1 MGMTIKRLE
10 LRNFQAIKDFSADFT
25 GDVYLVKGENEVGKS
40 TILKS
45 IVCLLTGERDAVLR
59 NGEKNGF
66 AKMVIGGDGKEY
78 TVELRFTEN
87 DPRGTISIK
96 AKDGMRSTNVSMLR
110 TILNYRNF
118 DAEEFARWSE
128 TAEGRRKQ
136 IQVVMGLMPPE
147 IANRIKIIDTEV
159 LQTKETRKSVN
170 ANIKY
175 KETELE
181 SIKAQL
187 SDGDTE
193 TYTEP
198 IDLSELM
205 QESAKAAARA
215 ADATHVKE
223 KMEKMQKRIDE
234 EIPAEIEQAETD
246 LAKALAAYEAA
257 KKRHDDRVAEISK
270 ERGELTEKIGRG
282 KEWLSKY
289 ESEPQKDV
297 TAELAKA
304 QAHNAKCQIV
314 KMFHAKR
321 NEVDAE
327 RTKADKLNAD
337 LEAYAKERAELV
349 AAAKFPID
357 GLSFGEDGLT
367 LNDVPFVVGKVS
379 DSQIM
384 EVAAKLVIAS
394 NPTVNIFRIGRGESL
409 GAKRLQSIV
418 NLAKENGF
426 QGFIEQ
432 VERGQETISVEE
444 YREV

>member
-1 MGMTIKRLE
+1 MGMIIKKLQ
-10 LRNFQAIKDFSADFT
+10 LRNFQAIKDFDADFT
-25 GDVYLVKGENEVGKS
+25 GNVYLIKGENEVGKS

-96 AKDGMRSTNVSMLR
+96 AKDDMRSTNVSMLR
-110 TILNYRNF
+110 TVLNYRNF

-136 IQVVMGLMPPE
+136 IQVVMALLPE
-147 IANRIKIIDTEV
+147 TIRQRITQIDADTI
-159 LQTKETRKSVN
+159 
-170 ANIKY
+170 NIKESR
-175 KETELE
+175 KDANATLKIKSAELE

-187 SDGDTE
+187 LDGDTE
-193 TYTEP
+193 IYTEP

-205 QESAKAAARA
+205 QESAKAAAKA

-246 LAKALAAYEAA
+246 LEKALAAYEAA

-297 TAELAKA
+297 AAELAKA
-304 QAHNAKCQIV
+304 QAHNAKCNIV
-314 KMFHAKR
+314 KSFHEKQSELQNAKT
-321 NEVDAE
+321 NVDAMN
-327 RTKADKLNAD
+327 DKLAKLAED
-337 LEAYAKERAELV
+337 LNQSEL
-349 AAAKFPID
+349 PIK

-409 GAKRLQSIV
+409 GTKRLQSIV
-418 NLAKENGF
+418 NLAKQNGF

-432 VERGQETISVEE
+432 VERGQETISIEE

>member
-1 MGMTIKRLE
+1 MGMIIKKLQ
-10 LRNFQAIKDFSADFT
+10 LRNFQAIKDFDADFT

-110 TILNYRNF
+110 TVLNYRNF

-147 IANRIKIIDTEV
+147 IANRIKTIDAEV
-159 LQTKETRKSVN
+159 LQTKESRKAVN
-170 ANIKY
+170 ANVKY

-198 IDLSELM
+198 IDLTVLM
-205 QESAKAAARA
+205 QESNKAAEQRAKAENVRVRLSCLKSALLNIPKERERLAAELEKA
-215 ADATHVKE
+215 KKAYEDAKAFYNRSIENVSVKE
-223 KMEKMQKRIDE
+223 TETKG
-234 EIPAEIEQAETD
+234 EIEDAEQWLSEYD
-246 LAKALAAYEAA
+246 AQPKEDAA
-257 KKRHDDRVAEISK
+257 KK
-270 ERGELTEKIGRG
+270 
-282 KEWLSKY
+282 
-289 ESEPQKDV
+289 
-297 TAELAKA
+297 LAAA
-304 QAHNAKCQIV
+304 QNHNAKCQIV
-314 KMFHAKR
+314 KMFHAKQ

-337 LEAYAKERAELV
+337 LDAYAKERAELV

-418 NLAKENGF
+418 NLAKQNGF

-444 YREV
+444 YREA

>member
-1 MGMTIKRLE
+1 MGMIIKKLQ

-45 IVCLLTGERDAVLR
+45 IICLLTGERDAVLR

-110 TILNYRNF
+110 TVLNYRNF

-147 IANRIKIIDTEV
+147 IANRIKTIDAEV
-159 LQTKETRKSVN
+159 LMMKESRKTVN
-170 ANIKY
+170 ANVRY

-193 TYTEP
+193 TYIEP
-198 IDLSELM
+198 IDLTVLM
-205 QESAKAAARA
+205 QESNKAAEQRAKAENVKAQMASLESELANIPKERERLA
-215 ADATHVKE
+215 ADLE
-223 KMEKMQKRIDE
+223 KAKKAYED
-234 EIPAEIEQAETD
+234 
-246 LAKALAAYEAA
+246 AKAFYNRSIERVAAEETEIKGKIENAEQWLSEYDAQPKEDAAEKLAAA
-257 KKRHDDRVAEISK
+257 
-270 ERGELTEKIGRG
+270 
-282 KEWLSKY
+282 
-289 ESEPQKDV
+289 QK
-297 TAELAKA
+297 
-304 QAHNAKCQIV
+304 HNAKCQAV
-314 KMFHAKR
+314 KMFHAKQ

-327 RTKADKLNAD
+327 RAKVDKLNAD
-337 LEAYAKERAELV
+337 LDAYAKERAELV

-409 GAKRLQSIV
+409 GTKRLQSIV

-444 YREV
+444 YREA

>member
-110 TILNYRNF
+110 TVLNYRNF

-136 IQVVMGLMPPE
+136 IQVVMALLPE
-147 IANRIKIIDTEV
+147 TIRQRITQIDADTI
-159 LQTKETRKSVN
+159 
-170 ANIKY
+170 NIKESR
-175 KETELE
+175 KDANATLKIKSAELE

-187 SDGDTE
+187 LDGDTE

-205 QESAKAAARA
+205 QESNKAAEQRAKAENVKVRLSCLESALANIPKERERLTA
-215 ADATHVKE
+215 ELEKAKKAYEDAKAFYNRSIENISAKE
-223 KMEKMQKRIDE
+223 TETKS
-234 EIPAEIEQAETD
+234 EIENAEQ
-246 LAKALAAYEAA
+246 
-257 KKRHDDRVAEISK
+257 
-270 ERGELTEKIGRG
+270 
-282 KEWLSKY
+282 WLSEY
-289 ESEPQKDV
+289 DAQPQKDV
-297 TAELAKA
+297 AAELAKA
-304 QAHNAKCQIV
+304 QAHNAKCNIV
-314 KMFHAKR
+314 KMFHEKQSELQNAKT
-321 NEVDAE
+321 NVDAMN
-327 RTKADKLNAD
+327 DKL
-337 LEAYAKERAELV
+337 AKLAEERSTLINQSEL
-349 AAAKFPID
+349 PIK

>member
-110 TILNYRNF
+110 TVLNYRNF

-136 IQVVMGLMPPE
+136 INVVMGLMPPE
-147 IANRIKIIDTEV
+147 IASRIKTIDAEV
-159 LQTKETRKSVN
+159 LQAKESRKAIN

-175 KETELE
+175 KETELD

-198 IDLSELM
+198 IDLTALM
-205 QESAKAAARA
+205 QESNKAAEQRAKAENVKMQMASLESELADIPKERERLA
-215 ADATHVKE
+215 ADLERAKKAYE
-223 KMEKMQKRIDE
+223 D
-234 EIPAEIEQAETD
+234 
-246 LAKALAAYEAA
+246 AKAFYNRSIENVAAEETEIKGKIENAEQWLSEYDAQPKEDAAEKLAA
-257 KKRHDDRVAEISK
+257 
-270 ERGELTEKIGRG
+270 
-282 KEWLSKY
+282 
-289 ESEPQKDV
+289 
-297 TAELAKA
+297 A
-304 QAHNAKCQIV
+304 QNHNAKCQIV
-314 KMFHAKR
+314 KMFHAKQ

-337 LEAYAKERAELV
+337 LDAYAKERAELV

-432 VERGQETISVEE
+432 VERGQETISIEE
-444 YREV
+444 YREA

>member
-147 IANRIKIIDTEV
+147 IANRIKTIDAEV
-159 LQTKETRKSVN
+159 LQTKESRKAIN
-170 ANIKY
+170 ANVKY

-187 SDGDTE
+187 SDGDIE

-198 IDLSELM
+198 IDLTVLM
-205 QESAKAAARA
+205 QESNKAAEQRAKAENVKMQMASLESELANIPKERERLA
-215 ADATHVKE
+215 ADLERAKKAYEDAKLFYNRSIENVTAQETEIKGKIENAEQWLSEYDAQPKE
-223 KMEKMQKRIDE
+223 DAAEK
-234 EIPAEIEQAETD
+234 
-246 LAKALAAYEAA
+246 LAA
-257 KKRHDDRVAEISK
+257 
-270 ERGELTEKIGRG
+270 
-282 KEWLSKY
+282 
-289 ESEPQKDV
+289 
-297 TAELAKA
+297 A
-304 QAHNAKCQIV
+304 QNHNAKCQIV
-314 KMFHAKR
+314 KMFHAKQT
-321 NEVDAE
+321 EVDAE

-337 LEAYAKERAELV
+337 LDAYAKERAELV

-357 GLSFGEDGLT
+357 GLSFGEDGVT

-444 YREV
+444 YREA

>member
-1 MGMTIKRLE
+1 MIIKKLQ
-10 LRNFQAIKDFSADFT
+10 LRNFQAIKDFDADFA
-25 GDVYLVKGENEVGKS
+25 GDVYLIKGENEVGKS

-96 AKDGMRSTNVSMLR
+96 AKDDMRSTNVSMLR
-110 TILNYRNF
+110 TVLNYRNF

-147 IANRIKIIDTEV
+147 IADRIKTIDAEV
-159 LQTKETRKSVN
+159 LQTKESRKAVN

-175 KETELE
+175 KETELK

-193 TYTEP
+193 TYTEL
-198 IDLSELM
+198 IDLTVLM
-205 QESAKAAARA
+205 QESNKAAEQRAKAES
-215 ADATHVKE
+215 V
-223 KMEKMQKRIDE
+223 KMQMASLE
-234 EIPAEIEQAETD
+234 SELANIPKERERLADD
-246 LAKALAAYEAA
+246 LERAKKAYEDAKAFYNRSIERVATEETEIKVKIEKAEQWLSEYDAQPKEDAAEKLAA
-257 KKRHDDRVAEISK
+257 V
-270 ERGELTEKIGRG
+270 
-282 KEWLSKY
+282 
-289 ESEPQKDV
+289 QN
-297 TAELAKA
+297 
-304 QAHNAKCQIV
+304 HNAKCQIV
-314 KMFHAKR
+314 KMFHAKQK
-321 NEVDAE
+321 EVDAE
-327 RTKADKLNAD
+327 HAKADELNAD
-337 LEAYAKERAELV
+337 LDAYAKERAELV

-432 VERGQETISVEE
+432 VERGQETISIEE

>member
-10 LRNFQAIKDFSADFT
+10 LRNFQAIKDFTADFS
-25 GDVYLVKGENEVGKS
+25 GYVYLIKGENEVGKS

-147 IANRIKIIDTEV
+147 IANRIKTIDAEV
-159 LQTKETRKSVN
+159 LQTKEARKSVN
-170 ANIKY
+170 TNVKY

-198 IDLSELM
+198 IDLTVLM
-205 QESAKAAARA
+205 QESNKAAEQRAKAENVKMQMTSLESELANIPKERERLA
-215 ADATHVKE
+215 ADLERAKKAYEDAKAFYNRSIENVAA
-223 KMEKMQKRIDE
+223 Q
-234 EIPAEIEQAETD
+234 EIEIKDKIGKAEQWLSEYD
-246 LAKALAAYEAA
+246 AQPKEDAAEKLAA
-257 KKRHDDRVAEISK
+257 
-270 ERGELTEKIGRG
+270 
-282 KEWLSKY
+282 
-289 ESEPQKDV
+289 
-297 TAELAKA
+297 A
-304 QAHNAKCQIV
+304 QNHNAKCQIV
-314 KMFHAKR
+314 KMFHAKQ

-337 LEAYAKERAELV
+337 LDAYAKERAELV

-432 VERGQETISVEE
+432 VERGQETISIEE

>member
-66 AKMVIGGDGKEY
+66 AKMIIGGDGKEY

-110 TILNYRNF
+110 TVLNYRNF

-147 IANRIKIIDTEV
+147 IANRIKTIDAEV
-159 LQTKETRKSVN
+159 LQTKESRKAIN

-198 IDLSELM
+198 IDLTVLM
-205 QESAKAAARA
+205 QESNKAAEQRAKAENVKMQMANLESELANIPKERERLA
-215 ADATHVKE
+215 ADLERAKKAYE
-223 KMEKMQKRIDE
+223 D
-234 EIPAEIEQAETD
+234 
-246 LAKALAAYEAA
+246 AKAFYNRSIENVAAQETEIKGKIENAEQWLSEYDAQPKEDAAEKLAA
-257 KKRHDDRVAEISK
+257 
-270 ERGELTEKIGRG
+270 
-282 KEWLSKY
+282 
-289 ESEPQKDV
+289 
-297 TAELAKA
+297 A
-304 QAHNAKCQIV
+304 QNHNAKCQIV
-314 KMFHAKR
+314 KMFHAKQT
-321 NEVDAE
+321 EVDAE

-337 LEAYAKERAELV
+337 LDAYAKERAELV

-432 VERGQETISVEE
+432 VERGQETISIEE

>member
-10 LRNFQAIKDFSADFT
+10 LRNFQAIKDFSADFS

-66 AKMVIGGDGKEY
+66 AKMIIGGDGKEY

-110 TILNYRNF
+110 TVLNYRNF

-147 IANRIKIIDTEV
+147 IANRIKTIDAEV
-159 LQTKETRKSVN
+159 LQTKETRKAVN
-170 ANIKY
+170 ANVKY

-187 SDGDTE
+187 SDGDIE

-198 IDLSELM
+198 IDLTVLM
-205 QESAKAAARA
+205 QESNKAAEQRAKAENVKMQMASLESELANIPKERERLA
-215 ADATHVKE
+215 ADLERAKKAYE
-223 KMEKMQKRIDE
+223 D
-234 EIPAEIEQAETD
+234 
-246 LAKALAAYEAA
+246 AKAFYNRSIERVAAEETEIKGKIENAEQWLSEYDAQPKEDAAEKLAA
-257 KKRHDDRVAEISK
+257 
-270 ERGELTEKIGRG
+270 
-282 KEWLSKY
+282 
-289 ESEPQKDV
+289 
-297 TAELAKA
+297 A
-304 QAHNAKCQIV
+304 QNHNAKCQIV
-314 KMFHAKR
+314 KMFHTKQT
-321 NEVDAE
+321 EVDAE
-327 RTKADKLNAD
+327 RAKADKLNAD
-337 LEAYAKERAELV
+337 LDAYAKERAELV

>member
-10 LRNFQAIKDFSADFT
+10 LKNFQAIKDFSADFT

-87 DPRGTISIK
+87 DPRGTISIR

-136 IQVVMGLMPPE
+136 IQVVMGLVPPE
-147 IANRIKIIDTEV
+147 IANRIKVIDAEV
-159 LQTKETRKSVN
+159 LLAKESRKAVN

-175 KETELE
+175 KETELQ

-198 IDLSELM
+198 IDLTVLM
-205 QESAKAAARA
+205 QESNKAAEQRAKAENVKMQMTSLESELANIPKERERLA
-215 ADATHVKE
+215 ADLERAKKAYE
-223 KMEKMQKRIDE
+223 D
-234 EIPAEIEQAETD
+234 
-246 LAKALAAYEAA
+246 AKAFYNRSIENVAAQETEIKDKIGKAEQWLSEYDAQPKEDAAEKLAA
-257 KKRHDDRVAEISK
+257 
-270 ERGELTEKIGRG
+270 
-282 KEWLSKY
+282 
-289 ESEPQKDV
+289 
-297 TAELAKA
+297 A
-304 QAHNAKCQIV
+304 QNHNAKCNIV
-314 KMFHAKR
+314 KMFHAKQT
-321 NEVDAE
+321 EVDAE

-444 YREV
+444 YREA

>member
-147 IANRIKIIDTEV
+147 IANRIKTIDAEV
-159 LQTKETRKSVN
+159 LVAKESRKTVN

-175 KETELE
+175 KETELQ

-187 SDGDTE
+187 SDGDIE

-198 IDLSELM
+198 IDLTVLM
-205 QESAKAAARA
+205 QESNKAAEQRVKAENVKMQMASLESELANIPKERERLAADLERAKKAYEDAKAFCNRSIENVAAQETEIKDKISKAEQWLSEYDAQPKEDA
-215 ADATHVKE
+215 AE
-223 KMEKMQKRIDE
+223 K
-234 EIPAEIEQAETD
+234 
-246 LAKALAAYEAA
+246 LAA
-257 KKRHDDRVAEISK
+257 
-270 ERGELTEKIGRG
+270 
-282 KEWLSKY
+282 
-289 ESEPQKDV
+289 
-297 TAELAKA
+297 A
-304 QAHNAKCQIV
+304 QNHNAKCNIV
-314 KMFHAKR
+314 KMFHAKQT
-321 NEVDAE
+321 EVDAE

-337 LEAYAKERAELV
+337 LDAYAKERAELV

-394 NPTVNIFRIGRGESL
+394 NPTVSIFRIGRGESL